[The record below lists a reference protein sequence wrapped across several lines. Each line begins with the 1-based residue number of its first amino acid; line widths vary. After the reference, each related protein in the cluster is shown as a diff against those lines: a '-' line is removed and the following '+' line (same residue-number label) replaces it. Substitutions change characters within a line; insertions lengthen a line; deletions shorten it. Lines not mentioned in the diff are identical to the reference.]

1 MRQRLSPQQ
10 PQGVGRR
17 DQPAARAG
25 ADAAS
30 ATGPARVAEALARFE
45 SFLAA
50 RDLRLTPERAAIVEA
65 ALAMRGHFPIEQLV
79 AELRRR
85 GIRGSKATVYRA
97 LPFLTEAGILQP
109 ADVSSDTRRYEAA
122 FGREHHDH
130 LICSGCGAIVEF
142 EFDAFEVL
150 QREIAARHGFEL
162 ESHLHQLVG
171 RCPACRVSGV
181 DETESHRQ
189 EASHGA

>member
-1 MRQRLSPQQ
+1 MRRSLSDDPQRASSDP
-10 PQGVGRR
+10 
-17 DQPAARAG
+17 QPASS
-25 ADAAS
+25 D
-30 ATGPARVAEALARFE
+30 PRVAGALARFE
-45 SFLAA
+45 KFLEA

-130 LICSGCGAIVEF
+130 LVCSGCGAIVEF
-142 EFDAFEVL
+142 EYEAFEVL

-162 ESHLHQLVG
+162 EGHLHQLVG
-171 RCPACRVSGV
+171 RCPACRRARHG
-181 DETESHRQ
+181 DETRSQHGT
-189 EASHGA
+189 EAAHDA